1 METTT
6 FEAAIYILTV
16 AVGSGLFGFIAGGL
30 ATELRQGDR
39 VAEMQDMI
47 RHYERR
53 VPIRQRKACRQAP
66 RTLEQA
72 GIWIL

>member
-16 AVGSGLFGFIAGGL
+16 AVGSGLFGFIAGGI
-30 ATELRQGDR
+30 ATESRQSDR
-39 VAEMQDMI
+39 NAEMNELIQ
-47 RHYERR
+47 RYERR
-53 VPIRQRKACRQAP
+53 VPIQHRETCRQTP
-66 RTLEQA
+66 RMLEQA

>member
-16 AVGSGLFGFIAGGL
+16 AVGSGLFGFIAGGI
-30 ATELRQGDR
+30 ATESRQSDR
-39 VAEMQDMI
+39 NAEMNELIQ
-47 RHYERR
+47 HYERR
-53 VPIRQRKACRQAP
+53 VPIQRRKTCRQTP
-66 RTLEQA
+66 RMLEQA